1 MIRISP
7 SAEVDMK
14 AISGGLSQF
23 SENSGTKWLKGIRDV
38 FDTLERHPD
47 VGELRSEFSI
57 RDCRSFT
64 FGRYVIFFR
73 QFSDGIE
80 IARVIHGSRDLR
92 NI

>member
-7 SAEVDMK
+7 SAEADMK
-14 AISGGLSQF
+14 GISFGLSQF
-23 SENSGTKWLKGIRDV
+23 SENTGSKWLDGIREV
-38 FDTLERHPD
+38 FIMLERHPD
-47 VGELRSEFSI
+47 VGEARAEFSI
-57 RDCRSFT
+57 QDCRSFT

-73 QFSDGIE
+73 RLNDGIE

>member
-1 MIRISP
+1 MIQVSP
-7 SAEVDMK
+7 SAEADMK
-14 AISGGLSQF
+14 AISFGLSQL
-23 SENSGTKWLKGIRDV
+23 SEHSGSKWLEGIREV
-38 FDTLERHPD
+38 FIMLEKHPD
-47 VGELRSEFSI
+47 VGEMRAEFSI

-73 QFSDGIE
+73 HLAAGIE

>member
-1 MIRISP
+1 MIRVSP
-7 SAEVDMK
+7 SAEADMK
-14 AISGGLSQF
+14 GISFGLSQF
-23 SENSGTKWLKGIRDV
+23 SENAGSTWLDGIREV
-38 FDTLERHPD
+38 FTMLDRHPD
-47 VGELRSEFSI
+47 VGELRAEFSI

-73 QFSDGIE
+73 PLEDGIE

>member
-1 MIRISP
+1 MIQISP
-7 SAEVDMK
+7 SAEADMK
-14 AISGGLSQF
+14 AISCEMSQF
-23 SENSGTKWLKGIRDV
+23 SENSGSKWLKGIRDV

-57 RDCRSFT
+57 RHCRSFT

-73 QFSDGIE
+73 QYIGGIE

>member
-1 MIRISP
+1 MIQISP
-7 SAEVDMK
+7 SAEADMK
-14 AISGGLSQF
+14 AISFGMSEFSQ
-23 SENSGTKWLKGIRDV
+23 NSGTKWLNGIRDV
-38 FDTLERHPD
+38 FNTLERHPD

-73 QFSDGIE
+73 PFTGGVE

-92 NI
+92 NV